1 MKKALK
7 ITGISFLVLLVAAFA
22 LPILFKGKI
31 LTLVKKGINE
41 NVNAKV
47 DFNDL
52 SLSLFRHFPK
62 LSVALE
68 NISVVGT
75 ESFAKDTLISAKKI
89 DVSLNLLSVMSD
101 NIKVAGIYLDNPRIH
116 ALVDKNGKANWD
128 IAKADTTT
136 KSTDTSSSSSFKM
149 ELKKYAITDGYIF
162 YKDEPGNMSAEISG
176 LNHEGSGDFTQ
187 DIFTL
192 STNTKVDEVS
202 FVYENI
208 PYLVNAKTDI
218 GADLK
223 IDNKTSKYDFKTD
236 DIQVNNLKLSAE
248 GFFQLVNDSV
258 YNMDIAFKSPSNDF
272 KDILS
277 MIPAV
282 YKNDFDKI
290 KTSGKAAFNGF
301 VKGTYSPQ
309 QLPAYDVKLDIAD
322 GFFQYPDL
330 PKPVKNIQV
339 ALHAS
344 NPDGKMDNTVI
355 DISKGHIEMDN
366 EPFDFKVLFK
376 NPETS
381 KYIDAVVK
389 GKLDLANV
397 SKFVKLDGGTKL
409 AGLIA
414 ADAFAKGNLSA
425 IENQSGPFTAGGF
438 FNISNLLYA
447 SKDFPQPIQNGNM
460 KIDLVNNGGVADN
473 TTINISQAHI
483 EVGSDPVDFTLQLQ
497 HPVSSIDFAGTAKG
511 RFTLDNVK
519 QFTQLEPGTSVS
531 GILNADLAFSG
542 NKTAIDKKEYDKINT
557 TGTAELSNLKYVSKD
572 YPTGVTVSNTKL
584 SFNPKN
590 VTLNN
595 LAANYMHT
603 NFTANGV
610 LNNLIGYALKDQT
623 LDGTINV
630 TADKMNLNDW
640 MGTDTATTTAT
651 TETASDPFLVP
662 ANINLTI
669 NTKADQVKYDKVT
682 YNNINGTL
690 VMKDEVVKLQNVKTE
705 ALDGT
710 IAFTGSYATKA
721 NKKKPD
727 ISISYDIKDVS
738 VQKAFYA
745 FNTFQK
751 LMPIG
756 QFLDGK
762 LSSQLNMTGVLGG
775 DMMPV
780 LNTLTGEG
788 SLLLLQGVL
797 KKFQPLEK
805 LASTLQIADLKEVSV
820 KDIKN
825 YIEFANGK
833 VRVKP
838 FTIKVKD
845 IEMEIGGMHGFDQSL
860 DYIVQMKVPRKYLGS
875 DANALVNNLA
885 TQASSKGIPV
895 KVSDIINLNV
905 KMGGTLT
912 NPSVKTDLKEASG
925 NIADQLK
932 TQTEDFV
939 KAKVDSAKQ
948 KTKDSL
954 VAIKNQVA
962 DAAKQEIKN
971 QIFGKKDST
980 GSPLD
985 SSKKKTEETIKN
997 TINDLFKKKKKPVA
1011 DTTKKE

>member
-128 IAKADTTT
+128 IAKADTSTA
-136 KSTDTSSSSSFKM
+136 STDTSTSSSFKM
-149 ELKKYAITDGYIF
+149 ELKKYAITNGYIF

-192 STNTKVDEVS
+192 STNTKAES
-202 FVYENI
+202 ANFIYENI
-208 PYLVNAKTDI
+208 PYLVNAKADI
-218 GADLK
+218 GADVK

-381 KYIDAVVK
+381 RYIDAVVK

-409 AGLIA
+409 DGLIA

-460 KIDLVNNGGVADN
+460 KIDLVNNGGVVDN
-473 TTINISQAHI
+473 TVINILQAHI
-483 EVGSDPVDFTLQLQ
+483 
-497 HPVSSIDFAGTAKG
+497 
-511 RFTLDNVK
+511 
-519 QFTQLEPGTSVS
+519 
-531 GILNADLAFSG
+531 
-542 NKTAIDKKEYDKINT
+542 
-557 TGTAELSNLKYVSKD
+557 
-572 YPTGVTVSNTKL
+572 
-584 SFNPKN
+584 
-590 VTLNN
+590 
-595 LAANYMHT
+595 
-603 NFTANGV
+603 
-610 LNNLIGYALKDQT
+610 
-623 LDGTINV
+623 
-630 TADKMNLNDW
+630 
-640 MGTDTATTTAT
+640 
-651 TETASDPFLVP
+651 
-662 ANINLTI
+662 
-669 NTKADQVKYDKVT
+669 
-682 YNNINGTL
+682 
-690 VMKDEVVKLQNVKTE
+690 
-705 ALDGT
+705 
-710 IAFTGSYATKA
+710 
-721 NKKKPD
+721 
-727 ISISYDIKDVS
+727 
-738 VQKAFYA
+738 
-745 FNTFQK
+745 
-751 LMPIG
+751 
-756 QFLDGK
+756 
-762 LSSQLNMTGVLGG
+762 
-775 DMMPV
+775 
-780 LNTLTGEG
+780 
-788 SLLLLQGVL
+788 
-797 KKFQPLEK
+797 
-805 LASTLQIADLKEVSV
+805 
-820 KDIKN
+820 
-825 YIEFANGK
+825 
-833 VRVKP
+833 
-838 FTIKVKD
+838 
-845 IEMEIGGMHGFDQSL
+845 
-860 DYIVQMKVPRKYLGS
+860 
-875 DANALVNNLA
+875 
-885 TQASSKGIPV
+885 
-895 KVSDIINLNV
+895 
-905 KMGGTLT
+905 
-912 NPSVKTDLKEASG
+912 
-925 NIADQLK
+925 
-932 TQTEDFV
+932 
-939 KAKVDSAKQ
+939 
-948 KTKDSL
+948 
-954 VAIKNQVA
+954 
-962 DAAKQEIKN
+962 
-971 QIFGKKDST
+971 
-980 GSPLD
+980 
-985 SSKKKTEETIKN
+985 
-997 TINDLFKKKKKPVA
+997 
-1011 DTTKKE
+1011 